1 MKKKPGV
8 ILSTAF
14 VLPKSQTFSQY
25 IQYMDR
31 EEAVRNQYFNTY
43 NAFSP
48 NNQKEA
54 YHSLTGK
61 EHEPFGNY
69 NDYVSNPEKTSAL
82 FTRLYDETPTE
93 ILQQLKNYFDQ
104 SQQAGSPLWQ
114 HVFSFQNDWLIEQG
128 ILSAET
134 KEVDRHRLIE
144 ATRVAMK
151 TLEEKEG
158 LQGEWTG
165 AIHYNT
171 DNIHIHVGYTEIE
184 STRKLATFFSGDKK
198 DIGRLE
204 RKGKLLVKSLRA
216 TKGKFVNELLAL
228 TDFLTHTTEEF
239 RLLVSDTKKNQELFL
254 EGHYRDLLQKLYQV
268 LPANQSRWKYGYA
281 KNNDFKTEIDAIID
295 FYLRTE
301 GKEQFLSIKH
311 QIKKLSAIYEEAY
324 GNPRNLPTYED
335 NKLYGKNGLY
345 HTLGNV
351 ILQFILAQE
360 QALKQ
365 NSIKKLSSNQ
375 KQALEIEN
383 QVVSYDFANTSDEES
398 LRHLVSQEPV
408 FEEQFKAERA
418 DQLPSTFSEDEPS
431 QHAKKNLQMQQA
443 LNKIIEN
450 FAENKETYQK
460 NQALVLLKEE
470 DTQLKEKRRAV
481 VGKVVETGGFQTKYL
496 GRASFVDELESTAG
510 KLAKDGKEKNKL
522 HNLENFSVKNQLAIL
537 TQCPHATLVF
547 GPNQWLLQK
556 RELIVG
562 AVGIQVMV
570 PDKTTYGRLMF
581 KEITVYDI
589 SETRA
594 LDSGAN
600 TVFLKERHIQ
610 GSKKRPGQKSNS
622 VMDEFLEDTRRLRK
636 MLKKST
642 QDYLNEGIFKK
653 LTYEKDRGI

>member
-1 MKKKPGV
+1 MIKKSPGV

-31 EEAVRNQYFNTY
+31 EEAVRNQYFDTY

-61 EHEPFGNY
+61 EHESFGTY
-69 NDYVSNPEKTSAL
+69 NDYMSNPDQTSAL
-82 FTRLYDETPTE
+82 FTSIYDETPTE

-128 ILSAET
+128 IMSGET

-171 DNIHIHVGYTEIE
+171 DNIHIHVGYTEIK
-184 STRKLATFFSGDKK
+184 STRKLATFFSGDGKET
-198 DIGRLE
+198 GRLE

-228 TDFLTHTTEEF
+228 TGFLTQTTEEF
-239 RLLVSDTKKNQELFL
+239 RSLVSDTKKNQGLFL
-254 EGHYRDLLQKLYQV
+254 EEHYQDLLQKLYQV
-268 LPANQSRWKYGYA
+268 LPANQTRWKYGYA

-311 QIKKLSAIYEEAY
+311 QIKKLSTIYEEAY
-324 GNPRNLPTYED
+324 GNPRNQPTYED

-351 ILQFILAQE
+351 IMQFMLAQE
-360 QALKQ
+360 QTLKQ
-365 NSIKKLSSNQ
+365 NSIKQLSASQ
-375 KQALEIEN
+375 QQALEIEN
-383 QVVSYDFANTSDEES
+383 QVVSYGFADAIDDES
-398 LRHLVSQEPV
+398 FCYLLSQESI
-408 FEEQFKAERA
+408 FEEQLKTEGEN
-418 DQLPSTFSEDEPS
+418 QLLLTFPKDEPS
-431 QHAKKNLQMQQA
+431 QQVKKSLQMQQA
-443 LNKIIEN
+443 LNKIMEN

-460 NQALVLLKEE
+460 NQALVLLEE
-470 DTQLKEKRRAV
+470 ENKQLKEKRRV
-481 VGKVVETGGFQTKYL
+481 VVEKAVAGLFQTKYL
-496 GRASFVDELESTAG
+496 GRASFVDEIESTG
-510 KLAKDGKEKNKL
+510 KSVKGGKKKNKL
-522 HNLENFSVKNQLAIL
+522 HNLENFSAKNQLAIL
-537 TQCPHATLVF
+537 SQCPHASLVF
-547 GPNQWLLQK
+547 GPNQWMLQN
-556 RELIVG
+556 RELIEG
-562 AVGIQVMV
+562 AVGIQVMA
-570 PDKTTYGRLMF
+570 PERTTYGRLMF

-589 SETRA
+589 SETRV
-594 LDSGAN
+594 LNSGAN
-600 TVFLKERHIQ
+600 TVLLRENHIQ
-610 GSKKRPGQKSNS
+610 DAKKRPGQRSIS
-622 VMDEFLEDTRRLRK
+622 AMDEFLKDTRRLRK
-636 MLKKST
+636 LLKKST

-653 LTYEKDRGI
+653 LAYENDRGI